1 MPFAIAKLLPEYLYL
16 LETFTWFQMTQV
28 LDGISCEEGE
38 GRPLSLIWFR
48 PLCFPR
54 FMRVKLDSQMLLV
67 PLFIEF
73 KVLLVLL
80 FKATLLLGR
89 QHLPI
94 LADFL
99 VYLNCR

>member
-1 MPFAIAKLLPEYLYL
+1 
-16 LETFTWFQMTQV
+16 
-28 LDGISCEEGE
+28 
-38 GRPLSLIWFR
+38 
-48 PLCFPR
+48 
-54 FMRVKLDSQMLLV
+54 MLLV

-89 QHLPI
+89 QDLPI